1 MTRSRQPGRVAT
13 LVLLGA
19 GVVAVLVSMVM
30 SLGIGSVRVPP
41 MDVLAVVARRLWL
54 ADGEGVT
61 PLADQIV
68 WQLRM
73 PRIVAAV
80 AVGAALAQCGAV
92 LQTLTRNELADPYLL
107 GISSGAALGAV
118 CVIILGW
125 SVPGLPGRYGVALT
139 AFGSAF
145 VALVLVLAL
154 ATGRSGELPA
164 GRTILA
170 GVAIGQL
177 GSAATSFIVMVFGE
191 RDGARAVLAWTL
203 GSFGG
208 VRGTDALLLAGVVG
222 LALAAL
228 TWYAPTLDAF
238 AFGDVSARSLGVNVT
253 ATRWVLFGGCA
264 FVTAATV
271 AEVGPIGFV
280 GLVVPHVVRLVLG
293 PGHRTLLPGAT
304 LVGAALMLWSD
315 TAARTLGNG
324 SEVPVGIVTAAVGTP
339 VLILLLRRAAR
350 AA

>member
-1 MTRSRQPGRVAT
+1 MQAGRLAT
-13 LVLLGA
+13 PALLMAGA
-19 GVVAVLVSMVM
+19 GVAMVSIVVV
-30 SLGIGSVRVPP
+30 LGIGSVPVPP
-41 MDVLAVVARRLWL
+41 AEVVSVVARRLWIV
-54 ADGEGVT
+54 DGAGVT

-73 PRIVAAV
+73 PRIIAAA

-107 GISSGAALGAV
+107 GISSGAAVGAV

-125 SVPGLPGRYGVALT
+125 AVPGLPGRYGTALA
-139 AFGSAF
+139 AFVSAF
-145 VALVLVLAL
+145 VALALVLAL

-177 GSAATSFIVMVFGE
+177 CSAATSFIVMVFGE

-203 GSFGG
+203 GSFSG
-208 VRGTDALLLAGVVG
+208 VRATDAVLLVCLVG
-222 LALAAL
+222 LALAVL
-228 TWYAPTLDAF
+228 TWYAPALDGF
-238 AFGDVSARSLGVNVT
+238 AFGDVSASSLGVNVT
-253 ATRWVLFGGCA
+253 ATRWALFGGCA

-271 AEVGPIGFV
+271 AVVGPIGFV
-280 GLVVPHVVRLVLG
+280 GLVVPHVVRLLVG
-293 PGHRTLLPGAT
+293 SGHRRLLPTAT
-304 LVGAALMLWSD
+304 LAGAILMLWSD
-315 TAARTLGNG
+315 TAARTLGRG
-324 SEVPVGIVTAAVGTP
+324 GEIPVGVVTAVVGTP
-339 VLILLLRRAAR
+339 VLIVLLRRAAR